1 MDHERP
7 PPHSP
12 PSPRPEGLW
21 GGRQRPLEE
30 PEAPALAS
38 DFLSIE
44 SSDLEPSMKPEIIR
58 KIHLRLRR
66 GLDGILIGLLVLS
79 LSASQPLLSFEDRLS
94 LQLAGHGFDF
104 ITWLL
109 SVWWEKW
116 LLDAAAPQA
125 FLDEATQGRA
135 IQGFIRY
142 LEATQ
147 QAEAELEHRMAGPEP
162 VDPSALEKL
171 RHQWEVQHQRMEA
184 IRPLTEA
191 ILAEQ
196 LATLLHR
203 EGLTFLGYPIPPV
216 SLRLTAMPNLLVVS
230 PRDRIVQKAALPL
243 QADLTADEMDRIE
256 RRVDGA
262 FNVSSLVVPLG
273 GLALY
278 PAMIM
283 ETPSL
288 PYLTEAIAHEWTHHW
303 LFLWPLGWF
312 YDRPEARTINETA
325 ADLVGKAVGRAWL
338 ARFYPERLPP
348 PVTDTG
354 SPPAPGE
361 RPAFHFGRELA
372 QTRAVVERLLAR
384 GEIRRA
390 ELYMEARRRVFLE
403 HGYLIRKLNQAYFA
417 FYGAYAAEEGAAG
430 AEDPIGPRVRQLW
443 EQSPSLRA
451 FLFRIA
457 FITDLAGLRRA
468 LGEP

>member
-1 MDHERP
+1 
-7 PPHSP
+7 
-12 PSPRPEGLW
+12 
-21 GGRQRPLEE
+21 
-30 PEAPALAS
+30 
-38 DFLSIE
+38 
-44 SSDLEPSMKPEIIR
+44 MKPEIAR
-58 KIHLRLRR
+58 KIRPHLRR

-94 LQLAGHGFDF
+94 LQLAGRGFDF
-104 ITWLL
+104 ATWLL

-116 LLDAAAPQA
+116 ILDAAAPQA
-125 FLDEATQGRA
+125 FLDEAAQDRV
-135 IQGFIRY
+135 IRGFVRHM
-142 LEATQ
+142 EAAQ
-147 QAEAELEHRMAGPEP
+147 QAAADLEQRMAGPEP
-162 VDPSALEKL
+162 VDPSALKEL
-171 RHQWEVQHQRMEA
+171 RHRWEIQHQKLKA
-184 IRPLTEA
+184 LRPLTEA

-216 SLRLTAMPNLLVVS
+216 NLRLTAMPNLLVVS
-230 PRDRIVQKAALPL
+230 PRDRIVQQATLPL

-325 ADLVGKAVGRAWL
+325 ADLVGKALGQAWL
-338 ARFYPERLPP
+338 ARFYPDALPP
-348 PVTDTG
+348 PAADTTLP
-354 SPPAPGE
+354 SAQPEE
-361 RPAFHFGRELA
+361 RPVFHFGRELA
-372 QTRAVVERLLAR
+372 KTRTVVERLLSR

-403 HGYLIRKLNQAYFA
+403 HGYVIRKLNQAYFA

-430 AEDPIGPRVRQLW
+430 VEDPIGPRVRRLW

-457 FITDLAGLRRA
+457 LITDLAGLRQA
-468 LGEP
+468 LGERG

>member
-1 MDHERP
+1 
-7 PPHSP
+7 
-12 PSPRPEGLW
+12 
-21 GGRQRPLEE
+21 
-30 PEAPALAS
+30 
-38 DFLSIE
+38 
-44 SSDLEPSMKPEIIR
+44 MKPEIAR
-58 KIHLRLRR
+58 KIRPHLRR
-66 GLDGILIGLLVLS
+66 GLDGILIGLLVLR

-94 LQLAGHGFDF
+94 LQLAGRGFDF
-104 ITWLL
+104 ATWLL

-116 LLDAAAPQA
+116 ILDAAAPQA
-125 FLDEATQGRA
+125 FLDEAAQDRV
-135 IQGFIRY
+135 IRGFVRHM
-142 LEATQ
+142 EAAQ
-147 QAEAELEHRMAGPEP
+147 QAAADLEQRMAGPEP
-162 VDPSALEKL
+162 VDPSALKEL
-171 RHQWEVQHQRMEA
+171 RHRWEIQHQKLEA
-184 IRPLTEA
+184 LRPLTEA

-216 SLRLTAMPNLLVVS
+216 NLRLTAMPNLLVIS
-230 PRDRIVQKAALPL
+230 PRDRIVQQATLPL

-325 ADLVGKAVGRAWL
+325 ADLVGKALGQAWL
-338 ARFYPERLPP
+338 ARFYPDALPP
-348 PVTDTG
+348 PAADTPLP
-354 SPPAPGE
+354 SAQPEE
-361 RPAFHFGRELA
+361 RPVFHFGRELA
-372 QTRAVVERLLAR
+372 KTRTVVERLLSR

-403 HGYLIRKLNQAYFA
+403 HGYVIRKLNQAYFA

-430 AEDPIGPRVRQLW
+430 VEDPIGPRVRRLW

-457 FITDLAGLRRA
+457 LITDLAGLRQA
-468 LGEP
+468 LGERG